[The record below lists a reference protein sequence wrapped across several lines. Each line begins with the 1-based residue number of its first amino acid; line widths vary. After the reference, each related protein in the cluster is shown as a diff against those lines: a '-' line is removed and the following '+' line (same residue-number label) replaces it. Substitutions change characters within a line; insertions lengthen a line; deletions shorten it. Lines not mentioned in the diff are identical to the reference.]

1 MVTDKQS
8 KTPLDD
14 KTMGEIVGKCKQKGL
29 IIGKNGDTVP
39 GQNNVIIVAPPLTS
53 TEEDLD
59 FVIETVES
67 VIRSL

>member
-1 MVTDKQS
+1 
-8 KTPLDD
+8 
-14 KTMGEIVGKCKQKGL
+14 MGEIIGKCKQKGL

-39 GQNNVIIVAPPLTS
+39 GQNNVIIIAPPLSS

-59 FVIETVES
+59 FIVETVES